1 MAVPLGRVTNEM
13 VATRAPRPKLLV
25 LADGVALE
33 TLRDLFGHRGFVI
46 VPLSSRLELER
57 HVLRADAAPAAA
69 VLDFRHPEAE
79 TACAALRARHPQT
92 IVVAI
97 ADEHQVPAIQDAVDG
112 AFCPPVDRALL
123 FVRVVQL
130 IAARR
135 HGGAP
140 FSKITGVVGVIR
152 GNDLFQ
158 RALAVLHAVVPPVN
172 AGAILERALAEIDAR
187 PDSVTE
193 PDLAAI
199 VASGRLADVLG
210 PFADAEADDD
220 DSAAH
225 TEVLHTTLAM
235 LLALLN
241 SPASLEDP
249 CIPVRMEGEIT
260 ARTCG

>member
-1 MAVPLGRVTNEM
+1 
-13 VATRAPRPKLLV
+13 LLV
-25 LADGVALE
+25 LADGTALE
-33 TLRDLFGHRGFVI
+33 TLRDLFGHRGFQMI
-46 VPLSSRLELER
+46 ALSSRVELER
-57 HVLRADAAPAAA
+57 HVLRAEVAPAAA
-69 VLDFRHPEAE
+69 VLDFRHPEAR
-79 TACAALRARHPQT
+79 TACAALRARHPKT

-97 ADEHQVPAIQDAVDG
+97 ADEHQVPDIQDSVDG

-130 IAARR
+130 VAARR

-140 FSKITGVVGVIR
+140 FSKITGVLGVIR

-172 AGAILERALAEIDAR
+172 AGAILERALGEIDAR
-187 PDSVTE
+187 PETVTE

-199 VASGRLADVLG
+199 VASGRLADALA
-210 PFADAEADDD
+210 PFAEADDD
-220 DSAAH
+220 DDPDGSAQA
-225 TEVLHTTLAM
+225 EILHSTLAT

-249 CIPVRMEGEIT
+249 CIPVRMEDEIT